1 MLERSESATI
11 PMREKTGEKKANFH
25 KRAYQLTPTSSLKD
39 VEEGKEG
46 PSDLLQKTSHYFSK
60 RKISEEQISCKNSE
74 SSKQSKISVQEEEDI
89 LSQPQGH
96 QEKLF
101 SSQSEFQFEN
111 STENLVSPLIARK
124 TNIQSSDIQMH
135 ATPQQLNHRQ
145 LHERQEA
152 NNFQKKD
159 IADLGDSVIF
169 SPESRQIKNQSD
181 FLRYPVK
188 DCLRRGSHL
197 TQFGKK
203 TVSNCVLCCNSLHP
217 IFEQLREKEEENLA
231 FR

>member
-1 MLERSESATI
+1 MEKEAERKFEDLNEERESKSSRAGTNKPQSSNKEEVSTYSRLDKVRPKQLLLSLSILSSPENMLERSESATI

-101 SSQSEFQFEN
+101 SS
-111 STENLVSPLIARK
+111 
-124 TNIQSSDIQMH
+124 
-135 ATPQQLNHRQ
+135 
-145 LHERQEA
+145 
-152 NNFQKKD
+152 
-159 IADLGDSVIF
+159 
-169 SPESRQIKNQSD
+169 
-181 FLRYPVK
+181 
-188 DCLRRGSHL
+188 
-197 TQFGKK
+197 
-203 TVSNCVLCCNSLHP
+203 
-217 IFEQLREKEEENLA
+217 
-231 FR
+231 